1 MSNVTRRNPN
11 LSSPLTEMN
20 IEVGGITVQNP
31 RLNNATIRNVTAE
44 DFTNFS
50 DGTVL
55 LDKYVVTDR
64 LPVTSGEANIYVCE
78 YDDEEY
84 IAKIY
89 NRKDAV
95 KSEIVEKLK
104 ALDSPYVTKIYDT
117 GEYKGMSVT
126 ILPYYRLGSLQGKRF
141 NLKQLKRMV
150 IPSVN
155 DALQSL
161 HNIGIL
167 HKDLKPANI
176 MMLSSGKGVALI
188 DFGISSVMD
197 SGASMIITQSGWAP
211 GYSAPESVAP
221 KYLYLEESDYY
232 SFGITLYELFCGYM
246 PYKNF
251 TKEEIMRLLEVDD
264 LPYPEDMPQELQ
276 DLITGLTYKDLRN
289 RNDLNN
295 PNRRWTYDEVKKWL
309 AGEKQPIP
317 GGTSTAKI
325 VEESSSKSSGSS
337 FYKFDGKKYYDVN
350 KLVPALAKNW
360 LEGKKH
366 LKRTLL
372 SDFFKRFDPELAS
385 YCMDAEE
392 EIKKG
397 NNEDVTFWRL
407 LYKLAPNVEE
417 FFWKNKLYPS
427 LQSFGQE
434 ILTKLRQSD
443 MSDKNLWD
451 EVFANRLLSQYL
463 ELHSQPKEV
472 VNAVRSLETTNRDR
486 RDGLISYYHTAYLLT
501 GKKELQIEDKKFYTA
516 EELAEHMNF
525 LLDESTE
532 AFENFS
538 NKLID
543 NDNKLNEEFEAW
555 LIALGK
561 RDELNNWKQNLKTA

>member
-1 MSNVTRRNPN
+1 MSNITRINPN
-11 LSSPLTEMN
+11 LSSPLTEIN
-20 IEVGGITVQNP
+20 IRADDITVQNP
-31 RLNNATIRNVTAE
+31 RLDNATVLNVTAK

-50 DGTVL
+50 DGTIL

-104 ALDSPYVTKIYDT
+104 ALDSPHIAKIYDT
-117 GEYKGMSVT
+117 GEYNGMSVT

-141 NLKQLKRMV
+141 TLKQLKRMV

-486 RDGLISYYHTAYLLT
+486 RDGLISYYQTAYLLT
-501 GKKELQIEDKKFYTA
+501 GTKELQIEDKKFYTA

>member
-1 MSNVTRRNPN
+1 MSNITRINPN
-11 LSSPLTEMN
+11 LSSPLTEIN
-20 IEVGGITVQNP
+20 IRADDITVQNP
-31 RLNNATIRNVTAE
+31 RLDNATVLNVTAK

-50 DGTVL
+50 DGTIL

-95 KSEIVEKLK
+95 KSEIIEKLK
-104 ALDSPYVTKIYDT
+104 SLDSPHVAKIYDT

-141 NLKQLKRMV
+141 TLKQLKRMV
-150 IPSVN
+150 IPCVN

-197 SGASMIITQSGWAP
+197 SGASMIITKSGWTLA
-211 GYSAPESVAP
+211 YASAEALHGA
-221 KYLYLEESDYY
+221 YFEESDYY
-232 SFGITLYELFCGYM
+232 SFGITLYELFCGYS
-246 PYKNF
+246 PYENLNP
-251 TKEEIMRLLEVDD
+251 EEVAQILIAQK
-264 LPYPEDMPQELQ
+264 LPYPKDMPQELQ
-276 DLITGLTYKDLRN
+276 ELITGLTYNDLTN
-289 RNDLNN
+289 RNDLSN

-317 GGTSTAKI
+317 GGTPTTRI
-325 VEESSSKSSGSS
+325 VEESLSKSFGSS
-337 FYKFDGKKYYDVN
+337 SYKFDGKNYDDIN
-350 KLVPALAKNW
+350 ELIPALAANW
-360 LEGKKH
+360 SEGKKH
-366 LKRTLL
+366 LTRKLL
-372 SDFFKRFDPELAS
+372 SGFFSRYDAEIAS
-385 YCMDAEE
+385 NIIDVEE
-392 EIKKG
+392 EIQHG
-397 NNEDVTFWRL
+397 RDSDVAFWKL
-407 LYKLAPNVEE
+407 LYKLAPNVKE
-417 FFWKNKLYPS
+417 FFWKNKRYPS

-434 ILTKLRQSD
+434 MLTKLRQSD

-451 EVFANRLLSQYL
+451 EIFANRLLSQYL
-463 ELHSQPKEV
+463 EFHSHPKEV
-472 VNAVRSLETTNRDR
+472 VNAVKSLETTNRDR

-516 EELAEHMNF
+516 EELAEHMNS
-525 LLDESTE
+525 LLDDSTE

-561 RDELNNWKQNLKTA
+561 RDELNNWKHNLKTA

>member
-1 MSNVTRRNPN
+1 MSNVTSRNPN
-11 LSSPLTEMN
+11 LSSPLTQMN
-20 IEVGGITVQNP
+20 IEAGGITVQNP
-31 RLNNATIRNVTAE
+31 RLNNVTVRNVTAE

-50 DGTVL
+50 EGTVL

-64 LPVTSGEANIYVCE
+64 LPVTSSEANIYICE

-84 IAKIY
+84 VAKIY

-104 ALDSPYVTKIYDT
+104 ALDSPHVAKIYDT
-117 GEYKGMSVT
+117 GEYEGMSIT

-141 NLKQLKRMV
+141 TLKQLKRMI
-150 IPSVN
+150 IPGVN

-176 MMLSSGKGVALI
+176 MMLSSGKGIAII

-197 SGASMIITQSGWAP
+197 SGASMIITKSGWTLA
-211 GYSAPESVAP
+211 YASPEALRGA
-221 KYLYLEESDYY
+221 YFDESDYY
-232 SFGITLYELFCGYM
+232 SFGITLYELFCGYN
-246 PYKNF
+246 PYENLNP
-251 TKEEIMRLLEVDD
+251 EEVAQILIAQK

-276 DLITGLTYKDLRN
+276 DLITGLTYNDLTN

-317 GGTSTAKI
+317 GGAPTARI
-325 VEESSSKSSGSS
+325 VEESTSKSFGNSS
-337 FYKFDGKKYYDVN
+337 YKFDGKNYDDVSE
-350 KLVPALAKNW
+350 LVPALAANW
-360 LEGKKH
+360 SEGKKH
-366 LKRTLL
+366 LTRKLL
-372 SDFFKRFDPELAS
+372 SGFFSR
-385 YCMDAEE
+385 YDAEIANNIIDVEE
-392 EIKKG
+392 EIQSGK
-397 NNEDVTFWRL
+397 DSDIAFWRL
-407 LYKLAPNVEE
+407 LYKLAPDIKE
-417 FFWKNKLYPS
+417 FFWKNKRYSS

-434 ILTKLRQSD
+434 MLAKLRQSD
-443 MSDKNLWD
+443 MSDKNFWD
-451 EVFANRLLSQYL
+451 EIFANHLLSQYL
-463 ELHSQPKEV
+463 ELHSQPKE
-472 VNAVRSLETTNRDR
+472 AVDAVKSLETTNRDR
-486 RDGLISYYHTAYLLT
+486 RDGLISYYHAAYLLT
-501 GKKELQIEDKKFYTA
+501 GKKELQVEDKKFYTA
-516 EELAEHMNF
+516 EELAEHINS
-525 LLDESTE
+525 LLDGSTE

-538 NKLID
+538 YKLID
-543 NDNKLNEEFEAW
+543 NDKKLNEEFEAW

>member
-1 MSNVTRRNPN
+1 MSNITRRNPN
-11 LSSPLTEMN
+11 LSSPLTEIN
-20 IEVGGITVQNP
+20 IIADDITVQNP
-31 RLNNATIRNVTAE
+31 KLNNATVRNVVAE

-50 DGTVL
+50 DGTIL

-64 LPVTSGEANIYVCE
+64 LPVKSGEANIYVCE

-104 ALDSPYVTKIYDT
+104 ALDSSYVAKIYDT

-141 NLKQLKRMV
+141 TLKQLKRMV
-150 IPSVN
+150 IPGVN
-155 DALQSL
+155 EALQSL

-197 SGASMIITQSGWAP
+197 SGASIIITQSGWTP
-211 GYSAPESVAP
+211 GYFAPENRNG
-221 KYLYLEESDYY
+221 LYLEESDYY
-232 SFGITLYELFCGYM
+232 SFGITLYELFCGHM
-246 PYKNF
+246 PYENLSE
-251 TKEEIMRLLEVDD
+251 TDRIRLIIAQK

-276 DLITGLTYKDLRN
+276 DLITGLTYSDLTN
-289 RNDLNN
+289 RNDFSN

-317 GGTSTAKI
+317 GGAPTTRI
-325 VEESSSKSSGSS
+325 VEESTSKSFGNSS
-337 FYKFDGKKYYDVN
+337 YKFDGKNYDDVSE
-350 KLVPALAKNW
+350 LVLALAANW
-360 LEGKKH
+360 SEGKKH
-366 LKRTLL
+366 LTRKFL
-372 SDFFKRFDPELAS
+372 SGFFTNRDNDLTNR
-385 YCMDAEE
+385 CIDAEE
-392 EIKKG
+392 EIQSGKDS
-397 NNEDVTFWRL
+397 DVAFWKL
-407 LYKLAPNVEE
+407 LYKLAPDIKE
-417 FFWKNKLYPS
+417 FFWKNKRYSS

-434 ILTKLRQSD
+434 MLTKLHQSD

-451 EVFANRLLSQYL
+451 EIFANQLLSQYL
-463 ELHSQPKEV
+463 ELHSQPKE
-472 VNAVRSLETTNRDR
+472 AVDAVKFLEITNTDR
-486 RDGLISYYHTAYLLT
+486 KDGLISYYHAAYLLT
-501 GKKELQIEDKKFYTA
+501 GKKELQVEDKKFYTA
-516 EELAEHMNF
+516 EELAEHMKF
-525 LLDESTE
+525 LLDDSTE
-532 AFENFS
+532 AFEIFS
-538 NKLID
+538 YKLID
-543 NDNKLNEEFEAW
+543 SDNKLNEEFEAW
-555 LIALGK
+555 LIALGR

>member
-31 RLNNATIRNVTAE
+31 RLNNATVRNVTAE

-50 DGTVL
+50 DGTIL
-55 LDKYVVTDR
+55 LDKYLVTDR

-95 KSEIVEKLK
+95 KLEIVEKLK
-104 ALDSPYVTKIYDT
+104 ALDSPYVAKIYDT

-141 NLKQLKRMV
+141 TLKQLKRMV
-150 IPSVN
+150 IPCVN

-167 HKDLKPANI
+167 HKGLKPANI

-197 SGASMIITQSGWAP
+197 SGASMIITKSGWTLAYASLEALR
-211 GYSAPESVAP
+211 GAYF
-221 KYLYLEESDYY
+221 EESDYY
-232 SFGITLYELFCGYM
+232 SFGITLYELFCGYN
-246 PYKNF
+246 PYKNLNP
-251 TKEEIMRLLEVDD
+251 EEVAQILIAQK

-276 DLITGLTYKDLRN
+276 DLITGLTYNDLTN

-295 PNRRWTYDEVKKWL
+295 PNRRWIYDEVKKWL

-317 GGTSTAKI
+317 GGTPTAKI
-325 VEESSSKSSGSS
+325 VEESSSKNVGNSS
-337 FYKFDGKKYYDVN
+337 YKFDGKNYDDVSE
-350 KLVPALAKNW
+350 LVPALATNW
-360 LEGKKH
+360 SEGKKH
-366 LKRTLL
+366 LTRKIL
-372 SDFFKRFDPELAS
+372 SGFFSRYDTDIANAIIDS
-385 YCMDAEE
+385 EE
-392 EIKKG
+392 EIQRG
-397 NNEDVTFWRL
+397 VNGDVVFFKL
-407 LYKLAPNVEE
+407 LYKLAPDMKE
-417 FFWKNKLYPS
+417 FFWKNKHHSS

-451 EVFANRLLSQYL
+451 EVFTNQLLSQYL
-463 ELHSQPKEV
+463 EIHSQPKE
-472 VNAVRSLETTNRDR
+472 AVAAVKSLETTNRDR
-486 RDGLISYYHTAYLLT
+486 RDGLISYYHAAYLLT
-501 GKKELQIEDKKFYTA
+501 GKKELQLEDKNFYTA
-516 EELAEHMNF
+516 EELAEHMNS
-525 LLDESTE
+525 LLDDSTE

-538 NKLID
+538 NKLIND
-543 NDNKLNEEFEAW
+543 DNKLNEEFEAW

-561 RDELNNWKQNLKTA
+561 RDELNSWKQNLKTA

>member
-55 LDKYVVTDR
+55 LYKYVVTDR

-89 NRKDAV
+89 NRKEAV

-104 ALDSPYVTKIYDT
+104 ALDSPHIAKIYDT
-117 GEYKGMSVT
+117 GEYNGMSVT

-141 NLKQLKRMV
+141 TLKQLKRMV

-176 MMLSSGKGVALI
+176 MMLSSGKDVALI

-197 SGASMIITQSGWAP
+197 GGASILVSKSGLTPA
-211 GYSAPESVAP
+211 YAAPEALNNDIYS
-221 KYLYLEESDYY
+221 EESDYY
-232 SFGITLYELFCGYM
+232 SFGITLYELFCGRT
-246 PYKNF
+246 PYGNLP
-251 TKEEIMRLLEVDD
+251 KEEIKRYQAIQKLT
-264 LPYPEDMPQELQ
+264 YPEDMPQELQ
-276 DLITGLTYKDLRN
+276 DLITGLTYNDLTN

-309 AGEKQPIP
+309 AGEKQLIP
-317 GGTSTAKI
+317 GGTPTAKI
-325 VEESSSKSSGSS
+325 VEESSSKNFDNSS
-337 FYKFDGKKYYDVN
+337 YTFDGKKYDDVSE
-350 KLVPALAKNW
+350 LVPALATNW
-360 LEGKKH
+360 SEGKKH
-366 LKRTLL
+366 LTRKIL
-372 SDFFKRFDPELAS
+372 SGIFRSYDAEIAS
-385 YCMDAEE
+385 NIIDVEE
-392 EIKKG
+392 EIQRG
-397 NNEDVTFWRL
+397 RDSDVAFWKL
-407 LYKLAPNVEE
+407 LYKLAPDVKE
-417 FFWKNKLYPS
+417 FFWKNKRYSS

-434 ILTKLRQSD
+434 MLTKLRQSD

-451 EVFANRLLSQYL
+451 EIFANQLLSQYL
-463 ELHSQPKEV
+463 ELHSQPKE
-472 VNAVRSLETTNRDR
+472 AVAAVKSLETTNKDR

-516 EELAEHMNF
+516 EELAEHMNS
-525 LLDESTE
+525 LLDDSTE

>member
-1 MSNVTRRNPN
+1 MSNVTRRNPD
-11 LSSPLTEMN
+11 LSSPLTQMN
-20 IEVGGITVQNP
+20 IEAGGITVQNP
-31 RLNNATIRNVTAE
+31 RLNNVTVRNVTAE

-50 DGTVL
+50 EGTIL

-104 ALDSPYVTKIYDT
+104 ALDSPHVAKIYDT
-117 GEYKGMSVT
+117 GEYNGMSVT

-141 NLKQLKRMV
+141 TLKQLKRMI

-176 MMLSSGKGVALI
+176 MMLANGKDVALI

-197 SGASMIITQSGWAP
+197 SGASMIISKSGWTL
-211 GYSAPESVAP
+211 GYASLEALHGA
-221 KYLYLEESDYY
+221 YFEESDYY
-232 SFGITLYELFCGYM
+232 SFGVTLYELFCGYN
-246 PYKNF
+246 PYKNL
-251 TKEEIMRLLEVDD
+251 KPEELVRILMAQN

-276 DLITGLTYKDLRN
+276 DLITGLTYKDLTN
-289 RNDLNN
+289 RNDLDN
-295 PNRRWTYDEVKKWL
+295 PNRRWTYEEVKKWL

-317 GGTSTAKI
+317 GGTPTARI
-325 VEESSSKSSGSS
+325 VEESSSKSFGNSS
-337 FYKFDGKKYYDVN
+337 YKFDGKNYDDVN
-350 KLVPALAKNW
+350 ELVPALAVNW
-360 LEGKKH
+360 SEGKKH
-366 LKRTLL
+366 LTRKFL
-372 SDFFKRFDPELAS
+372 SGFFTNRDNDLANR
-385 YCMDAEE
+385 CIDAEE
-392 EIKKG
+392 EIQSGKDS
-397 NNEDVTFWRL
+397 DVAFWKL
-407 LYKLAPNVEE
+407 LYKLVPDIKE
-417 FFWKNKLYPS
+417 FFWKNKRYSS

-434 ILTKLRQSD
+434 MLTKLRQSD

-451 EVFANRLLSQYL
+451 EIFANQLLSQYL
-463 ELHSQPKEV
+463 EFHSQPKE
-472 VNAVRSLETTNRDR
+472 AVDAVKSLETTNTDR
-486 RDGLISYYHTAYLLT
+486 RDGLISYYHAAYLLT
-501 GKKELQIEDKKFYTA
+501 GKKELQVEDKKFYTA
-516 EELAEHMNF
+516 EELAEHMNS
-525 LLDESTE
+525 LLDGSTE

-538 NKLID
+538 YKLID